1 MSDLVLERYILE
13 HYKPTHH
20 YKITDTK
27 IIINTQDLIEF
38 MKDIRSFATYDYN
51 NSTIY
56 FLGRRIV
63 TYSTDEE
70 YLWAVILQ

>member
-1 MSDLVLERYILE
+1 MSDLALEVYILE
-13 HYKPTHH
+13 HYKPTHR

-27 IIINTQDLIEF
+27 IIINTLDLFEF
-38 MKDIRSFATYDYN
+38 MKDIRSFATYDYDN
-51 NSTIY
+51 LAIY
-56 FLGRRIV
+56 FLGRKII